1 MVKPGYFLIL
11 SILLSA
17 LCCKGD
23 RSSYDKQVKF
33 EEDTSR
39 YAQLE
44 SKVKEVYYRFPSPDE
59 MFAIIDSTGL
69 QFDNTLLLPIENAG
83 KYLDSKSQAL
93 NLGVYVAD
101 LAYIT
106 LFQRYKESVDY
117 LQVIHQLSEKIRI
130 ASAFEENLVDRIEK
144 NIRNIDSLRAISD
157 NALTSLINY
166 LVRNDKENTFA
177 IISIAGMIEF
187 YYLALN
193 MTGNYKPEN
202 QNIQRIVDQK
212 IAFDNLIKYS
222 NEFSD
227 DPNVSGSLEIVEPLS
242 DFLNSITVVRVKTT
256 VTKTEDGRIIVGGG
270 DKLKITE
277 EEYYEFKRLVGQ
289 IRKKIIEIP

>member
-1 MVKPGYFLIL
+1 MVRTRYFLIL
-11 SILLSA
+11 LILLSA
-17 LCCKGD
+17 FCCKPD
-23 RSSYDKQVKF
+23 RSSYNKSVKF

-44 SKVKEVYYRFPSPDE
+44 SKIKEVYYRFPSPDE
-59 MFAIIDSTGL
+59 MFVIIDSIGL
-69 QFDNTLLLPIENAG
+69 QFDNTLLLPTENAG

-93 NLGVYVAD
+93 NLGVYIAD

-106 LFQRYKESVDY
+106 LFERYKESVDY

-130 ASAFEENLVDRIEK
+130 ASAFDENLVDRIEK

-157 NALTSLINY
+157 DALTSLINY

-177 IISIAGMIEF
+177 IISIGGIIEF

-193 MTGNYKPEN
+193 LVGDYKPEN

-212 IAFDNLIKYS
+212 MAFDNLMKYS
-222 NEFSD
+222 YEFSD
-227 DPNVSGSLEIVEPLS
+227 DPNVSGTLEIVEPLS
-242 DFLNSITVVRVKTT
+242 DFLNNITVVKVKTT
-256 VTKTEDGRIIVGGG
+256 ITKTEDGRIIVGGG

-277 EEYYEFKRLVGQ
+277 EEYNEFKILVGQ
-289 IRKKIIEIP
+289 IRKKIIEIS

>member
-1 MVKPGYFLIL
+1 LL
-11 SILLSA
+11 ILLSA
-17 LCCKGD
+17 FCCKPD
-23 RSSYDKQVKF
+23 RSSYNKSVKF

-44 SKVKEVYYRFPSPDE
+44 SKIKEVYYRFPSPDE
-59 MFAIIDSTGL
+59 MFVIIDSIGL
-69 QFDNTLLLPIENAG
+69 QFDNTLLLPTENAG

-93 NLGVYVAD
+93 NLGVYIAD

-106 LFQRYKESVDY
+106 LFERYKESVDY

-130 ASAFEENLVDRIEK
+130 ASAFDENLVDRIEK

-157 NALTSLINY
+157 DALTSLINY

-177 IISIAGMIEF
+177 IISIGGIIEF

-193 MTGNYKPEN
+193 LVGDYKPEN

-212 IAFDNLIKYS
+212 MAFDNLMKYS
-222 NEFSD
+222 YEFSD
-227 DPNVSGSLEIVEPLS
+227 DPNVSGTLEIVEPLS
-242 DFLNSITVVRVKTT
+242 DFLNNITVVKVKTT
-256 VTKTEDGRIIVGGG
+256 ITKTEDGRIIVGGG

-277 EEYYEFKRLVGQ
+277 EEYNEFKILVGQ
-289 IRKKIIEIP
+289 IRKKIIEIS

>member
-1 MVKPGYFLIL
+1 MLVFLSVFSCKPDRPSSGK
-11 SILLSA
+11 SI
-17 LCCKGD
+17 
-23 RSSYDKQVKF
+23 RF

-44 SKVKEVYYRFPSPDE
+44 SKIKEVYYRFPSPDE
-59 MFAIIDSTGL
+59 MFAFIDSTGL
-69 QFDNTLLLPIENAG
+69 QFDNTLLLPVDNAG

-93 NLGVYVAD
+93 NLGIYISD

-130 ASAFEENLVDRIEK
+130 ASAFEENLLDRIEK

-157 NALTSLINY
+157 NAITGLINY

-177 IISIAGMIEF
+177 IISIGGMIEF

-193 MTGNYKPEN
+193 LVGDYKPED
-202 QNIQRIVDQK
+202 QNIQCIVDQK
-212 IAFDNLIKYS
+212 MAFDNLMKYS
-222 NEFSD
+222 YEFSD

-242 DFLNSITVVRVKTT
+242 DFLKKITVVREETT
-256 VTKTEDGRIIVGGG
+256 VKKTEDGRIIVGGG

-277 EEYYEFKRLVGQ
+277 QEYNKFKKLVGQ
-289 IRKKIIEIP
+289 IRKKITEIY

>member
-1 MVKPGYFLIL
+1 ML
-11 SILLSA
+11 ILLSA
-17 LCCKGD
+17 FCCKPD
-23 RSSYDKQVKF
+23 RSSYNKSVKF

-44 SKVKEVYYRFPSPDE
+44 SKIKEVYYRFPSPDE
-59 MFAIIDSTGL
+59 MFVIIDSIGL
-69 QFDNTLLLPIENAG
+69 QFDNTLLLPTENAG

-93 NLGVYVAD
+93 NLGVYIAD

-106 LFQRYKESVDY
+106 LFERYKESVDY

-130 ASAFEENLVDRIEK
+130 ASAFDENLVDRIEK

-157 NALTSLINY
+157 DALTSLINY

-177 IISIAGMIEF
+177 IISIGGIIEF

-193 MTGNYKPEN
+193 LVGDYKPEN

-212 IAFDNLIKYS
+212 MAFDNLMKYS
-222 NEFSD
+222 YEFSD
-227 DPNVSGSLEIVEPLS
+227 DPNVSGTLEIVEPLS
-242 DFLNSITVVRVKTT
+242 DFLNNITVVKVKTT
-256 VTKTEDGRIIVGGG
+256 ITKTEDGRIIVGGG

-277 EEYYEFKRLVGQ
+277 EEYNEFKILVGQ
-289 IRKKIIEIP
+289 IRKKIIEIS

>member
-1 MVKPGYFLIL
+1 MSV
-11 SILLSA
+11 LLSA
-17 LCCKGD
+17 FCCKPD

-59 MFAIIDSTGL
+59 MFVIIDNSGL
-69 QFDNTLLLPIENAG
+69 QFDNTLLLPIENAN
-83 KYLDSKSQAL
+83 KYLNSKSQAL

-106 LFQRYKESVDY
+106 LFERYKESVDY

-130 ASAFEENLVDRIEK
+130 ASAFDKNLVERIEK

-157 NALTSLINY
+157 DALTNLINY

-177 IISIAGMIEF
+177 IISIGGMIEF
-187 YYLALN
+187 YYLALS
-193 MTGNYKPEN
+193 MVGDYKPED
-202 QNIQRIVDQK
+202 QNIQSIVDQK
-212 IAFDNLIKYS
+212 MAFDNMMKYS
-222 NEFSD
+222 YEFSD
-227 DPNVSGSLEIVEPLS
+227 DPNVSGTLEIVEPLS
-242 DFLNSITVVRVKTT
+242 DFLKSITVVKVKTT
-256 VTKTEDGRIIVGGG
+256 IIKSEDGRTIVRGG
-270 DKLKITE
+270 DILKITE
-277 EEYYEFKRLVGQ
+277 EEYNEFKKLVVQ

>member
-69 QFDNTLLLPIENAG
+69 QFDNTLLLPIENAS

-93 NLGVYVAD
+93 NLGVYIAD

-117 LQVIHQLSEKIRI
+117 LQVIHLLSEKIRI
-130 ASAFEENLVDRIEK
+130 ASAFEEDLVDRIEK

-177 IISIAGMIEF
+177 IISIGGMIEF

-193 MTGNYKPEN
+193 LAGNYKPED
-202 QNIQRIVDQK
+202 QNIQHIVDQK
-212 IAFDNLIKYS
+212 MAFDNLMKYS
-222 NEFSD
+222 YEFSD
-227 DPNVSGSLEIVEPLS
+227 DSNLTGSLEIVEPLS

-277 EEYYEFKRLVGQ
+277 EEYNEFKRLVGQ
-289 IRKKIIEIP
+289 IRKKIMEIP